1 MNVRF
6 RGVVTEGRTV
16 FKATSLA
23 KRSAEHRE
31 FERLKS
37 LTFSSV

>member
-6 RGVVTEGRTV
+6 RGEVPEGCAV

-23 KRSAEHRE
+23 KRSADHRE
-31 FERLKS
+31 FERLKL
-37 LTFSSV
+37 LTFSSG